1 MEGENHA
8 YFAWRFVNT
17 YSNASSA
24 FILQRYNTYYTTWSP
39 AALVK

>member
-1 MEGENHA
+1 MGGENHA

-24 FILQRYNTYYTTWSP
+24 FILQRYTRYTTWS
-39 AALVK
+39 LVAYAM